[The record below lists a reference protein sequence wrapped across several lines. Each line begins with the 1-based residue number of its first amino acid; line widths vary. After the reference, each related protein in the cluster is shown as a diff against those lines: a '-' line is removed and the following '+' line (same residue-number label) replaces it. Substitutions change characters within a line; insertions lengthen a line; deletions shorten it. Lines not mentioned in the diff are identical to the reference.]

1 MAWLVCVSLGR
12 DFQPDASE
20 ELSLLVTSDAL
31 IPVGLTEAHRDK
43 PDPATYLGSGK
54 IEEIATAARE
64 AGADVLIFDTPLSAA
79 QERNI
84 EKAAHIAVLDR
95 TELILEIFQKRAK
108 SREGRLQVE
117 LAKLEHL
124 STRLVRGW
132 THLERQRGGLSKTG
146 GPGEKQIE
154 LDRRML
160 NERVKQLKVQLKKL
174 ERQRDT
180 QRRSRTR
187 GDQMT
192 VSLVGYTNAGKSTL
206 FNRLTR
212 SDAYVANQLFATLD
226 TTARRCWVGGSE
238 MVVLSDTVGFIRDLP
253 TQLVEA
259 FKSTLEETV
268 HADLLL
274 HVVDSSSEVRED
286 QIDSVNQVLSQI
298 DADTIPTIL
307 VYNKI
312 DRALAAAG
320 VVRDEKGRVRSVGV
334 SAVTG
339 EGLDELR
346 AAILEFAEHWHK
358 DHPVKARELEP
369 WEQAKLEAEARRAGK
384 PTA

>member
-12 DFQPDASE
+12 DFRPDASE

-31 IPVGLTEAHRDK
+31 IPVGRTEAHRDK

-154 LDRRML
+154 LD
-160 NERVKQLKVQLKKL
+160 
-174 ERQRDT
+174 
-180 QRRSRTR
+180 RRSRTR

-320 VVRDEKGRVRSVGV
+320 VVRDEKGRGRSVGV

>member
-1 MAWLVCVSLGR
+1 M
-12 DFQPDASE
+12 
-20 ELSLLVTSDAL
+20 

-146 GPGEKQIE
+146 GPGEKQ
-154 LDRRML
+154 
-160 NERVKQLKVQLKKL
+160 LKVQLKKL

-274 HVVDSSSEVRED
+274 HVVDASSEVRED

>member
-1 MAWLVCVSLGR
+1 M
-12 DFQPDASE
+12 
-20 ELSLLVTSDAL
+20 

-160 NERVKQLKVQLKKL
+160 SERVKQLKVQLKKL

-274 HVVDSSSEVRED
+274 HVVDASSEVRED

-312 DRALAAAG
+312 DRAPAAAG
-320 VVRDEKGRVRSVGV
+320 VVQDEKGRIRSVGV

-346 AAILEFAEHWHK
+346 AAIMEFAEHWHK